1 MMMQMEAHGDVH
13 DVLMLS
19 QVLRENKSQPDR
31 VHTPSAPNPVKTKGD
46 E

>member
-19 QVLRENKSQPDR
+19 QVLRENKRFSDR
-31 VHTPSAPNPVKTKGD
+31 LLSID
-46 E
+46 L